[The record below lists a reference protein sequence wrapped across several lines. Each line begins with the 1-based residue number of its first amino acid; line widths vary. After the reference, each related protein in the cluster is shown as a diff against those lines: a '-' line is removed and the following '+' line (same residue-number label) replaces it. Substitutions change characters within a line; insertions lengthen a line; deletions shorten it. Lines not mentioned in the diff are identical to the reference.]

1 MLENQAKEINN
12 EVNLELQKKQR
23 TFSNELKQN
32 SFYDIYRIVITGGPC
47 AGKTTAI
54 TTVADRLR
62 ELGYA
67 TFIVPEAASLI
78 FGSGANIMLNKFSE
92 ESQIRFQ
99 YYLMMLQITLEDIFK
114 GISTVEQKNKN
125 IVLICDRGTMD
136 GSAYVSKHI
145 WNRILTDYDLN
156 EHKLRDSR
164 YDLVIHLSTAADGAE
179 SYYTLGNNQARSE
192 SIEFAK
198 EIDKKLQEAWI
209 NHPNFV

>member
-1 MLENQAKEINN
+1 
-12 EVNLELQKKQR
+12 
-23 TFSNELKQN
+23 
-32 SFYDIYRIVITGGPC
+32 
-47 AGKTTAI
+47 
-54 TTVADRLR
+54 
-62 ELGYA
+62 
-67 TFIVPEAASLI
+67 
-78 FGSGANIMLNKFSE
+78 
-92 ESQIRFQ
+92 
-99 YYLMMLQITLEDIFK
+99 
-114 GISTVEQKNKN
+114 
-125 IVLICDRGTMD
+125 MD

-164 YDLVIHLSTAADGAE
+164 YDLVIHLSSAADGAE